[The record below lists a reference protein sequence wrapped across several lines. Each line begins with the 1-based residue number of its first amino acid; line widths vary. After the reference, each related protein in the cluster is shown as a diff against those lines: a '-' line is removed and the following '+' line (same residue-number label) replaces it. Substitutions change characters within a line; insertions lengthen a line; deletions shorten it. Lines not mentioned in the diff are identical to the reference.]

1 MDSFLKILHILC
13 AILDFLKSILCSHV
27 EGLTQNLEQ
36 ELCGQESYMSLVGA
50 DDLFSL
56 VIHAVDIVFVAIVE
70 LIHLSDEVVS
80 FISERSQIIF

>member
-1 MDSFLKILHILC
+1 
-13 AILDFLKSILCSHV
+13 
-27 EGLTQNLEQ
+27 
-36 ELCGQESYMSLVGA
+36 MSLVGA